1 MEGPAP
7 VSAPGRPAAADG
19 AARHTPDLLYSDT
32 EEELRKSIRS
42 LLAAQCGPEDILRRV
57 ESGEPGATC
66 DTGLWHAIAA
76 DLGLAGLL
84 IPEDDDGAGA
94 SYREA
99 AVVAEELGRAVA
111 PVPFLGS
118 AVVATT
124 ALLAAGDHTR
134 LGELARGDVTAALAA
149 GFETRPGAPFPT
161 TVRVSG
167 ARPSDGPGGVTRLRG
182 RVTGV
187 ADALVADLLIVPAD
201 GVPSG
206 LYLVGADADG
216 LRRTPVASFDMTRQL
231 CDLEL
236 EDTPARLIASGPDA
250 ARAVSDALAAG
261 AALLAS
267 EQLGVAERCLE
278 MTVAYVRE
286 RRQFARPV
294 GSFQGLKHRLA
305 DLWVGVTQARAA
317 ARYAAA
323 CLATGDD
330 DAPVATALAKAYC
343 GEVALKAAEECI
355 QMHGGIGFTWEHP
368 AHLYL
373 KRAKSASI
381 AFGTAGAHRAS
392 LSGLVNLPGA

>member
-7 VSAPGRPAAADG
+7 VSAPPRPAVADESG
-19 AARHTPDLLYSDT
+19 RRTPDLLYDDT
-32 EEELRKSIRS
+32 EQTLRESIRS
-42 LLAAQCGPEDILRRV
+42 LLVARCGADDILRRV
-57 ESGEPGATC
+57 ESDDTC
-66 DTGLWHAIAA
+66 DTGLWQAIAA
-76 DLGLAGLL
+76 DLGCAGLL

-99 AVVAEELGRAVA
+99 ALVAEELGRAVA

-134 LGELARGDVTAALAA
+134 LAELARGDVTAALAV
-149 GFETRPGAPFPT
+149 GFGTRPGAPFPDA
-161 TVRVSG
+161 VRVSG
-167 ARPSDGPGGVTRLRG
+167 SRAGDGTSGLTRLRG
-182 RVTGV
+182 RVPGV
-187 ADALVADLLIVPAD
+187 ADALTADLLIVPAD
-201 GVPSG
+201 GAPSG
-206 LYLVGADADG
+206 LYLVGAGAEG
-216 LRRTPVASFDMTRQL
+216 VRRTPVISLDMTRQL
-231 CDLEL
+231 CDLDL
-236 EDTPARLIASGPDA
+236 EDAPARLIASGPA
-250 ARAVSDALAAG
+250 AGRAVGDALAAG

-267 EQLGVAERCLE
+267 ELLGVADRCLE
-278 MTVAYVRE
+278 MTVAYVKE

-294 GSFQGLKHRLA
+294 GSFQALKHRLA

-323 CLATGDD
+323 CLAAGDG

-343 GEVALKAAEECI
+343 GEIALRAAEECV

-381 AFGTAGAHRAS
+381 AFGTAGAHRAA
-392 LSGLVNLPGA
+392 LAGLVNLPGA